1 MQATTK
7 LVRELAK
14 IVHGYNWA
22 DYLRKNTWT
31 DKGQRVSTTKDNG
44 TRYVAFRLNSAADAD
59 RLAEGLQFALF
70 AAGYT
75 NTVKRTSKAADWTSR
90 SDGGEYVRVKAVM
103 G

>member
-14 IVHGYNWA
+14 TVHGYNWA
-22 DYLRKNTWT
+22 DYLSKNTWT
-31 DKGQRVSTTKDNG
+31 DKVADWSKAANG
-44 TRYVAFRLNSAADAD
+44 ERYVAFRLRSAAEAD
-59 RLAEGLQFALF
+59 KLAKNLQFALTM
-70 AAGYT
+70 AGYT

-90 SDGGEYVRVKAVM
+90 SDGGEYVRVKAVL

>member
-14 IVHGYNWA
+14 IVHGYTWA
-22 DYLRKNTWT
+22 DYLCKNTWT
-31 DKGQRVSTTKDNG
+31 DKAANG
-44 TRYVAFRLNSAADAD
+44 ERYVAFRLRSAADAD
-59 RLAEGLQFALF
+59 KLAEGLQFALF

-75 NTVKRTSKAADWTSR
+75 NKVKRTSKAADWTSR